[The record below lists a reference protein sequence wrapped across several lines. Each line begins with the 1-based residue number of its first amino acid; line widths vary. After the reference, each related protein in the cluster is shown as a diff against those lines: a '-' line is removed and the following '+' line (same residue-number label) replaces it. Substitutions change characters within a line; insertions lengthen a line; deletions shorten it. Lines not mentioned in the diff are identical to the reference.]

1 MLRRSIPERFKPKP
15 MSDTVQIVECPR
27 DAWQG
32 LASVI
37 PAAAKAEYLRALMAA
52 GFTHIDAASFV
63 SPRTVP
69 QMADSEEV
77 LSLLDVPPGVEI
89 IGIVVNAK
97 GAERAIG
104 SGKVTTLGFPHSI
117 SAQFLHRNQNQTPE
131 GSIAMLEVIQ
141 AAANQAGLGVV
152 AYLSMAFGNPYEDPW
167 SIEAVL
173 DACRKLAG
181 MGVRQISLA
190 DTVGV
195 AAPKKI
201 ATLFAAVRAEID
213 PSVEI
218 GLHLHARPFEAAA
231 KIRAAYQ
238 AGCRRF
244 DTALAGLGGC
254 PFAQDDL
261 VGNIATETALN
272 ELAQLGAELPSLG
285 SLDPLIASSR
295 EIGNHYSH
303 AIQEPR

>member
-1 MLRRSIPERFKPKP
+1 MNDAI
-15 MSDTVQIVECPR
+15 QIVECPR

-32 LASVI
+32 LAGVI
-37 PAAAKAEYLRALMAA
+37 PAAAKAEYLRTLMTA

-63 SPRTVP
+63 SSRAVP

-77 LSLLDVPPGVEI
+77 LSLVDGPSGVEI

-97 GAERAIG
+97 GTERAIATG
-104 SGKVTTLGFPHSI
+104 RVTTLGFPHSI

-131 GSIAMLEVIQ
+131 GSIATLELIQ

-167 SIEAVL
+167 SIEAVI
-173 DACRKLAG
+173 DACRRIVELG
-181 MGVRQISLA
+181 IRQISLA

-201 ATLFAAVRAEID
+201 AGLFAAVRAEID

-261 VGNIATETALN
+261 VGNIATEAALA
-272 ELAQLGAELPSLG
+272 ELAQLGAELPALEP
-285 SLDPLIASSR
+285 LDSLIAASR
-295 EIGNHYSH
+295 EIGDRYGH
-303 AIQEPR
+303 AAEGTL

>member
-1 MLRRSIPERFKPKP
+1 
-15 MSDTVQIVECPR
+15 MSDAIQLVECPR

-32 LASVI
+32 LAGVI
-37 PAAAKAEYLRALMAA
+37 PAAAKAEYLRALIAA
-52 GFTHIDAASFV
+52 GFTRLDAASFV
-63 SPRTVP
+63 SPRAVP

-77 LSLLDVPPGVEI
+77 LSLVDLPPDVEV

-97 GAERAIG
+97 GAERAIAT
-104 SGKVTTLGFPHSI
+104 GKVTTLGFPHSI
-117 SAQFLHRNQNQTPE
+117 STQFLYRNQNQTLE
-131 GSIAMLEVIQ
+131 GSIATLELIQ
-141 AAANQAGLGVV
+141 AAANQAGRGVV
-152 AYLSMAFGNPYEDPW
+152 AYLSMAFGNPYGDAW
-167 SIEAVL
+167 STEAVL
-173 DACRKLAG
+173 DACRTIVAL
-181 MGVRQISLA
+181 GVRQISLA

-201 ATLFAAVRAEID
+201 AGLFAAVRAEID
-213 PSVEI
+213 PAVEI

-261 VGNIATETALN
+261 VGNIATEVALA
-272 ELAQLGAELPSLG
+272 ELTQLGARLDAGLPALG
-285 SLDPLIASSR
+285 SLDALIASSR
-295 EIGNHYSH
+295 AMGERYSH
-303 AIQEPR
+303 AAEGTL